1 MLTERLGSG
10 PGGQAINKLN
20 TSVSLKH
27 IPTGIRIQ
35 AQPSRSRET
44 NRIAARR
51 ILRER
56 LDQLRALGQYIPGQ
70 PYPLPEQA
78 GKAPGDHL
86 PAEET
91 ARLPQPDRLEERAPQ
106 VVKKR
111 TKREKAA
118 ADKEI
123 GVLYSKAEIKAARI
137 KTRNAD
143 KAKKHKRKKR
153 EREEAE
159 AKARD
164 AEAEVGEAEG
174 GQ

>member
-1 MLTERLGSG
+1 MLTEKLGSG

-78 GKAPGDHL
+78 GKGDAL
-86 PAEET
+86 PTEELERQT
-91 ARLPQPDRLEERAPQ
+91 QPEGSEERGPQ

-159 AKARD
+159 AKARH
-164 AEAEVGEAEG
+164 AEAEAGEAEG